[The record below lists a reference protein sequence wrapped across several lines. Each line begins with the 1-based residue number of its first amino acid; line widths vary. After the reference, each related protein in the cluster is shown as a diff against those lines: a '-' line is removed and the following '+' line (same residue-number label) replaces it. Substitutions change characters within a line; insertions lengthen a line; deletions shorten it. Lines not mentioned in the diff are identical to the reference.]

1 MSAANANANAAAAPG
16 SVASHHYFDRDVGL
30 MAVKLLP
37 SEYYVTAGDTVLSTV
52 LGSCVAAC
60 LHDMD
65 AGVAGMN
72 HFMLPDD
79 GDADAGKRDAAESM
93 RYGAYAMDVLIRE
106 LVRAGA
112 RRDRLRAKVF
122 GGGAVLAN
130 MTTLNI
136 GDRNADFVLRYLRA
150 ERIEI
155 AAQDL
160 RGPHARRVCFLPATG
175 KAIVRKLRAQTE
187 VQSIQRE
194 EGELLRRLSGQR
206 VPPLPDTERAT
217 ATTTTTT
224 TSNAAAARVA
234 PVAGTKGSR

>member
-1 MSAANANANAAAAPG
+1 MIPIGAAAESLATF
-16 SVASHHYFDRDVGL
+16 HYFDRDVSA

-37 SEYYVTAGDTVLSTV
+37 AQYYVTTTGTVLTTV

-60 LHDMD
+60 LIDVE

-72 HFMLPDD
+72 HFMLADD
-79 GDADAGKRDAAESM
+79 AEATPLTAHESM
-93 RYGAYAMDVLIRE
+93 RYGACAMNVLIRE

-112 RRDRLRAKVF
+112 RRERLRAKVF

-150 ERIEI
+150 ENIGI

-160 RGPHARRVCFLPATG
+160 RGRHARRVWFVPGTG
-175 KAIVRKLRAQTE
+175 KAIVRRISAAAD
-187 VQSIQRE
+187 VQLVERT
-194 EGELLRRLSGQR
+194 EGELVRGMVGGAQH
-206 VPPLPDTERAT
+206 P
-217 ATTTTTT
+217 
-224 TSNAAAARVA
+224 AAARPSGAMPLA
-234 PVAGTKGSR
+234 PAAAMTRKASR

>member
-1 MSAANANANAAAAPG
+1 MTHSSPSAPD
-16 SVASHHYFDRDVGL
+16 SVASHHYFDRDVGQ

-60 LHDMD
+60 LHDAE

-79 GDADAGKRDAAESM
+79 RESGMRDATAAM
-93 RYGAYAMDVLIRE
+93 RYGTYAMDVLIRE

-112 RRDRLRAKVF
+112 RRDRLQAKVF

-160 RGPHARRVCFLPATG
+160 RGPHARRVYFLPVTG

-187 VQSIQRE
+187 VRSIQRE

-206 VPPLPDTERAT
+206 VVPEPEK
-217 ATTTTTT
+217 
-224 TSNAAAARVA
+224 TSNALAARAVPMA
-234 PVAGTKGSR
+234 AIKGSR

>member
-1 MSAANANANAAAAPG
+1 MNAAVPG
-16 SVASHHYFDRDVGL
+16 SVASLHYFDRDVGS

-37 SEYYVTAGDTVLSTV
+37 SEYYVTTTDTVLTTV
-52 LGSCVAAC
+52 LGSCVSAC
-60 LHDMD
+60 LVDID
-65 AGVAGMN
+65 NGVAGMN

-79 GDADAGKRDAAESM
+79 ADANARDPAPSM

-106 LVRAGA
+106 LLRAGA
-112 RRDRLRAKVF
+112 RRERLQAKVF

-150 ERIEI
+150 ERIAV

-160 RGPHARRVCFLPATG
+160 RGPYARRVCFIPSSG
-175 KAIVRKLRAQTE
+175 KAVVRRLRGQAD

-194 EGELLRRLSGQR
+194 EGELLRRLAGPRASPGPAR
-206 VPPLPDTERAT
+206 PNNHAVGDPSPPAK
-217 ATTTTTT
+217 
-224 TSNAAAARVA
+224 N
-234 PVAGTKGSR
+234 KGSW

>member
-1 MSAANANANAAAAPG
+1 MSAAAPD

-37 SEYYVTAGDTVLSTV
+37 SEYYVTASDTVLSTV

-60 LHDMD
+60 LHDVE

-79 GDADAGKRDAAESM
+79 GDAGARDAAESM
-93 RYGAYAMDVLIRE
+93 RYGTYAMDVLIRE

-175 KAIVRKLRAQTE
+175 KAIVRKLRTQTE
-187 VQSIQRE
+187 VQVVQRE

-206 VPPLPDTERAT
+206 VSQPDMDK
-217 ATTTTTT
+217 TTTA
-224 TSNAAAARVA
+224 SNVAAVRMA
-234 PVAGTKGSR
+234 PVAGNKGSR

>member
-1 MSAANANANAAAAPG
+1 MNAASSAAAPG
-16 SVASHHYFDRDVGL
+16 SVASHHYFDRDVGM

-37 SEYYVTAGDTVLSTV
+37 SEYYVTSSNTALSTV

-60 LHDMD
+60 LHDRE

-79 GDADAGKRDAAESM
+79 GEQGAGAGARDAVESM

-112 RRDRLRAKVF
+112 RRDRIKAKVF

-136 GDRNADFVLRYLRA
+136 GDRNADFVLRYLNN
-150 ERIEI
+150 ERIEV

-160 RGPHARRVCFLPATG
+160 RGPHARRVCFVPATG

-187 VQSIQRE
+187 VRQVQRE
-194 EGELLRRLSGQR
+194 EGELLRRLSG
-206 VPPLPDTERAT
+206 LRA
-217 ATTTTTT
+217 AP
-224 TSNAAAARVA
+224 AADN
-234 PVAGTKGSR
+234 KGIQ